1 MKEDFFKVGYT
12 TYLHKNNTQTRKW
25 TRTILNKMW
34 RYKSIITI
42 IIIIIVCLCM
52 NFFLIYKFMKI
63 LEMNCVLL

>member
-12 TYLHKNNTQTRKW
+12 TYLHKNNNQTKKR

-34 RYKSIITI
+34 RYKFIITI
-42 IIIIIVCLCM
+42 IIAIIVCLCM

-63 LEMNCVLL
+63 LEMNWILL

>member
-12 TYLHKNNTQTRKW
+12 TYLNKSNNQTRKR

-34 RYKSIITI
+34 RYKFIITI
-42 IIIIIVCLCM
+42 IITIIVCLCM

-63 LEMNCVLL
+63 LEMNWILL